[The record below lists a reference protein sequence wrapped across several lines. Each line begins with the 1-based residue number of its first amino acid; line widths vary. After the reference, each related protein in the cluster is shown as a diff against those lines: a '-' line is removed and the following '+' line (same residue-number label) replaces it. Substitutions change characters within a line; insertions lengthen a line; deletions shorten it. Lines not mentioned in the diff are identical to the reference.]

1 MEEDICI
8 PPHLTYRRPDFDFPK
23 NHLRSVSRER
33 NIPTA
38 FVPTEKKKKRQIVF
52 TLSSGN
58 GSQMSQFFFFSC
70 S

>member
-38 FVPTEKKKKRQIVF
+38 FVPTEKKKKKAKSFHSKLWKRFPDVPI
-52 TLSSGN
+52 
-58 GSQMSQFFFFSC
+58 FFFFL
-70 S
+70 